1 MDFHFN
7 YFVEISALLGLAV
20 GSFLNVVIHR
30 LPKMME
36 QTWREEV
43 EGKASTGKPFNL
55 VTPRSCCPVCGHQI
69 TAWENIPLFS
79 YIGLGGRC
87 SVCKAPIS
95 LRYPIVEAMTA
106 LLAAEIA
113 LKFGFGMQAIAA
125 FLLVAGLITLTF
137 IDLDTQLLP
146 DSITLPLIWAGLLV
160 NSLGIF
166 TDLKSAVIG
175 AAASYA
181 IPYVTA
187 KIFSRVTTREGMG
200 YGDFKL
206 MAAIGAWFG
215 WQTLPAMLVI
225 SGISGVLV
233 GLAMILSGKKDML
246 SRIPFGPYLAISAL
260 CLLFFGQRLVIHT

>member
-7 YFVEISALLGLAV
+7 YFVEMSALLGLVV

-43 EGKASTGKPFNL
+43 QGKSGTGKPFNL
-55 VTPRSCCPVCGHQI
+55 KTPGSCCPVCGHQI
-69 TAWENIPLFS
+69 KVWENIPLFS
-79 YIGLGGRC
+79 YISLGGRC
-87 SVCKAPIS
+87 SACKAPIS

-106 LLAAEIA
+106 VLAAEIA
-113 LKFGFGMQAIAA
+113 FKFGFSMQAMAA
-125 FLLVAGLITLTF
+125 FLLIAGLITLTF

-146 DSITLPLIWAGLLV
+146 DSITLPLICGGLLF
-160 NSLGIF
+160 NILGTF

-175 AAASYA
+175 AAASYF

-187 KIFSRVTTREGMG
+187 KIFILVTSREGMG

-215 WQTLPAMLVI
+215 WQALPAMLVI
-225 SGISGVLV
+225 SGISGSLV
-233 GLAMILSGKKDML
+233 GLTMILFGNKNIL
-246 SRIPFGPYLAISAL
+246 SRIPFGPYLAFSAL
-260 CLLFFGQRLVIHT
+260 CLLFFGQRLVLHT